1 MKSFPLTESM
11 FALPRYQ
18 PPSAWTGHLPFA
30 AWIMEKARPRVFAE
44 LGTHAGASYMGF
56 CQAVHDLALGTQCY
70 AIDTWAGDEH
80 AGHYGEEVYAT
91 LKQQHDAVY
100 AGFSRL
106 IRSTF
111 DDALGS
117 FSDGSVDLL
126 HIDGLHTYEAV
137 RHDFES
143 WLPKLSERGV
153 VLFHDIAEREH
164 GFGVWRLW
172 EEVSSRY
179 PSFAFTHAHGL
190 GVLLVGDEVPS
201 EIASIASGTDGEV
214 WVRRMFASL
223 GNLVVSEQQRAHF
236 ERLVV
241 IRDQQLSEAN
251 AALAVVHAE
260 AEASR
265 ISVSEARDELKQLKA
280 EVEASRNEVVSL
292 IASLDD
298 VAANRNGIA
307 LERDAMADELAM
319 MRTRQEQADSALS
332 ALDALCEAKAVA
344 LEAAHRELEA
354 AREDIERVRLEK
366 EQAMSSLA
374 VATASLNERSEVVR
388 QMEGSRSWRL
398 TAPLRRFARLI
409 GGTDGRT

>member
-1 MKSFPLTESM
+1 
-11 FALPRYQ
+11 
-18 PPSAWTGHLPFA
+18 
-30 AWIMEKARPRVFAE
+30 
-44 LGTHAGASYMGF
+44 MGF
-56 CQAVHDLALGTQCY
+56 CQAVHDLALATQCY

-91 LKQQHDAVY
+91 LRQQHDAVY
-100 AGFSRL
+100 SGFSRL

-117 FSDGSVDLL
+117 FSDGSLDLL

-143 WLPKLSERGV
+143 WLPKLSERGI

-179 PSFAFTHAHGL
+179 PSFSFTHAHGL
-190 GVLLVGDEVPS
+190 GVLLVGDEAPA

-251 AALAVVHAE
+251 AALARVHAE

-265 ISVSEARDELKQLKA
+265 VSVNEARDELRQLKT

-292 IASLDD
+292 IASLEN
-298 VAANRNGIA
+298 VAATRDGIA
-307 LERDAMADELAM
+307 LERDAMADELAL
-319 MRTRQEQADSALS
+319 MRAKQEESDSALS
-332 ALDALCEAKAVA
+332 EIGALCEERAAA
-344 LEAAHRELEA
+344 LEAGAAALEV
-354 AREDIERVRLEK
+354 AREEIERARLEK
-366 EQAMSSLA
+366 EQAMTSLA
-374 VATASLNERSEVVR
+374 AATASLDERNELVR

-409 GGTDGRT
+409 GGADGRT